1 MEQEGKEFVCKKCGK
16 EVKVL
21 KEGKNPAAPYCCGDE
36 MQLKE

>member
-1 MEQEGKEFVCKKCGK
+1 MKQEGKEFECKKCEK

-21 KEGKNPAAPYCCGDE
+21 KEGKNPDAPYCCGDE